1 MSCARAACE
10 GIPPP
15 PRTCYA
21 AIVGRVFVVIIALA
35 LVMVIGCVPAVEPPA
50 DAGASDFSAHV
61 DPSEFDCSAIA
72 DDEHFVPTRGSLVD
86 AACALDPSCHTRQVS
101 AHRGAGGQLGKLA
114 PEDTLSA
121 YRAGIA
127 LGVEFVETDP
137 RPTAD
142 GVIVNIH
149 DDTVD
154 RTTDGTGEVAAM
166 SFDELR
172 ALHIEAG
179 ERAGDFSCER
189 IPTLVEVLQTC
200 RGKVVVLVDAN
211 KTSDVAAL
219 VQAIHDAD
227 ALDWAIFDTSDVA
240 KIDAALA
247 LEPALR
253 FMNRPDGI
261 EAITAEFEHFAPRL
275 PVIVELHQEEV
286 DGGGVEL
293 VHQRGTRAL
302 LDVFGIDVLDNLGG
316 AADYTPVLEAGVDI
330 LQTDRPELVIQVLR
344 ERGER

>member
-1 MSCARAACE
+1 MRSSL
-10 GIPPP
+10 
-15 PRTCYA
+15 
-21 AIVGRVFVVIIALA
+21 VVIIA
-35 LVMVIGCVPAVEPPA
+35 MVQGCAPAMPPPS
-50 DAGASDFSAHV
+50 DAGPTDFSVHV
-61 DPSEFDCSAIA
+61 DPAEYDCTSIA
-72 DDEHFVPTRGSLVD
+72 GDEHAVPERGSLVD

-101 AHRGAGGQLGKLA
+101 AHRGAGGQLGRLA

-127 LGVEFVETDP
+127 IGVEFVETDP

-142 GVIVNIH
+142 GVIVNLH

-166 SFDELR
+166 TFDELR

-179 ERAGDFSCER
+179 ERAGDYSCER
-189 IPTLVEVLQTC
+189 IPTLLEVLQTC

-219 VQAIHDAD
+219 VQAIRDAD
-227 ALDWAIFDTSDVA
+227 ALEWAIFDTSDVA

-261 EAITAEFEHFAPRL
+261 DNVAAEFEHFAPRL

-286 DGGGVEL
+286 DAGGVDL
-293 VHQRGTRAL
+293 VHQHGTRAL

-316 AADYTPVLEAGVDI
+316 AADYAPVLEAGVDI
-330 LQTDRPELVIQVLR
+330 LQTDRPELVIEVLR

>member
-1 MSCARAACE
+1 MTSPRHASLAFLVVTAGVAAC
-10 GIPPP
+10 PLP
-15 PRTCYA
+15 
-21 AIVGRVFVVIIALA
+21 
-35 LVMVIGCVPAVEPPA
+35 EPGD
-50 DAGASDFSAHV
+50 DAGPVDDGFSV
-61 DPSEFDCSAIA
+61 DPSEYDCTSIA
-72 DDEHFVPTRGSLVD
+72 DDPTRVPERGSLVPVE
-86 AACALDPSCHTRQVS
+86 CALDPACRTRQVS

-121 YRAGIA
+121 YRASIA
-127 LGVEFVETDP
+127 LGVEYVETDP

-142 GVIVNIH
+142 GVIVNLH

-154 RTTDGTGEVAAM
+154 RTTDGTGEVASMTFA
-166 SFDELR
+166 EIR

-179 ERAGDFSCER
+179 DRPGDYSCER
-189 IPTLVEVLQTC
+189 VPTLTEILQTC

-211 KTSDVAAL
+211 KTDAVDAL
-219 VQAIHDAD
+219 VQSIRDAD

-247 LEPALR
+247 LEPDLH
-253 FMNRPDGI
+253 FMNRPSSVA
-261 EAITAEFEHFAPRL
+261 AITEEFDHFAPRL

-316 AADYTPVLEAGVDI
+316 VADYTPVLEAGVDI
-330 LQTDRPELVIQVLR
+330 LQTDRPELVLQALR
-344 ERGER
+344 DRGER

>member
-1 MSCARAACE
+1 MRAH
-10 GIPPP
+10 
-15 PRTCYA
+15 A
-21 AIVGRVFVVIIALA
+21 AVVTVAVALTLTGA
-35 LVMVIGCVPAVEPPA
+35 CVPVDDPPS
-50 DAGASDFSAHV
+50 DAGPTDLSVHV
-61 DPSEFDCSAIA
+61 DPSVFDCTSIA
-72 DDEHFVPTRGSLVD
+72 DDERAVPARGSLVD
-86 AACALDPSCHTRQVS
+86 AACALDPSCRTRQVS
-101 AHRGAGGQLGKLA
+101 AHRGAGGQLGRLA
-114 PEDTLSA
+114 PEDTLAA

-166 SFDELR
+166 TFDEVR

-179 ERAGDFSCER
+179 DRAGDYSCER
-189 IPTLVEVLQTC
+189 IPTLLEVLQTC
-200 RGKVVVLVDAN
+200 RGRVVVLVDAN
-211 KTSDVAAL
+211 KTDDVAAL
-219 VQAIHDAD
+219 VQAIRDAD
-227 ALDWAIFDTSDVA
+227 ALDWAVFDTSDVA

-247 LEPALR
+247 LEPALH
-253 FMNRPDGI
+253 FMNRPDGLD
-261 EAITAEFEHFAPRL
+261 AISAELDHFAPRL
-275 PVIVELHQEEV
+275 PVIVELHQEEIEA
-286 DGGGVEL
+286 GGVAL

-316 AADYTPVLEAGVDI
+316 VADYAPVLEDGVDI
-330 LQTDRPELVIQVLR
+330 LQTDRPELVIQALR